1 MTNRVDLR
9 TEREQKLFFL
19 FVLFALCFF
28 LVSCASKP
36 FQSTDLMTDR
46 SLKIRQ
52 HEIANVPFI
61 KQSDNH
67 CGPSTL
73 SMVLQFWGDSAEL
86 ADLSKQTYTGKAQGT
101 FQTDM
106 ISAARRR
113 GYMAV
118 PIQGYNALIKEIS
131 NGHPVIVFENLGL
144 SWFPQWHYAVVHGFD
159 LDKQRLNLHSGP
171 DKNITQNMKDF
182 ERDWMLGDYWGL
194 VILPAGDLVESATEV
209 QNATA
214 AAALENLQFFDL
226 AEKSY
231 QSILQKWPQSLIA
244 LTGMGNLMYRQGRLS
259 KALDYFEEAS
269 LHHPESEA
277 AQHNYMVLAQAL
289 KKIKYQY

>member
-36 FQSTDLMTDR
+36 LQSDKVILDQ
-46 SLKIRQ
+46 SFKVRQ
-52 HEIANVPFI
+52 HEIVNVPFV

-67 CGPSTL
+67 CGPATL

-86 ADLSKQTYTGKAQGT
+86 TNLSKQIYTDSAQGT

-113 GYMAV
+113 GYIAV
-118 PIQGYNALIKEIS
+118 PIRGYHSLINEVS
-131 NGHPVIVFENLGL
+131 AGHPVIVFENLGL
-144 SWFPQWHYAVVHGFD
+144 SWFPQWHYAVVYGFD

-171 DKNITQNMKDF
+171 DQNITQNMKDF

-269 LHHPESEA
+269 LYHPTSAA
-277 AQHNYMVLAQAL
+277 AQHNYIVLEQAV
-289 KKIKYQY
+289 KKKTSLR